1 MSVSSVA
8 VVGAGPRGLSVAE
21 AIAEA
26 DLPVTVV
33 CVTPGRAQ
41 RAIERIRRTLAMR
54 VEVGDI
60 TPERADELR
69 SLITIERE
77 LSAAADADLVIESA
91 VGDVRARR
99 AILATIEGRMSR
111 GSVLA
116 SNTTQSVLPA
126 MAEVLVRP
134 DQFLGLRFFHPATH
148 TPLVQVMPL
157 PESAPGAV
165 FACETLV
172 RWMGK
177 TPVEQ
182 VEGDVAPI
190 LPRGD
195 APTAAVGGR

>member
-8 VVGAGPRGLSVAE
+8 VVGAGPKGLSVAE
-21 AIAEA
+21 AIARAE
-26 DLPVTVV
+26 LPVTVV
-33 CVTPGRAQ
+33 CVTGAREALAF
-41 RAIERIRRTLAMR
+41 RRMRRTLAMR
-54 VEVGDI
+54 VDI
-60 TPERADELR
+60 GELR
-69 SLITIERE
+69 AAEARELLELVRFERD
-77 LSAAADADLVIESA
+77 LSAAAEADLVIESA

-99 AILATIEGRMSR
+99 ALLATIEGRMSR

-116 SNTTQSVLPA
+116 ANTTHAQLAS

-148 TPLVQVMPL
+148 TPLVEVMPL
-157 PESAPGAV
+157 PETAPGAL
-165 FACETLV
+165 FACQTLC

-190 LPRGD
+190 LPLEP
-195 APTAAVGGR
+195 AKIASGG